1 MPRPSRTA
9 VLVTAAGLLAGVCA
23 WDLTSSPLDL
33 AVALGATVGL
43 AIVCWREGLDR
54 SGRPSVGST
63 ESDGSAEGVDVPAEG
78 VDVRGLS
85 AVVTAVLLLGAVGVA
100 VRPFTKD
107 VTAGWLFWTGLAVL
121 AASAMLMCLTL
132 WRPRRSGSRVG
143 WAALAAAMVGLAAV
157 VAGSTRP
164 RIDVW
169 VLLQGAA
176 HGVLTGRNPY
186 ALTFP
191 GAPRGQTT
199 QCFTY
204 LPGSFLLGAPGRLV
218 GDVRWAELVVLVVGW
233 LALALAVRR
242 RARGNVDT
250 ASQVIPLLTAPVLAL
265 VTFALVMPATV
276 RVVQQ
281 SWTDSLL
288 VGLVLLAVALVIRD
302 HRSWAMIPLAAGLA
316 TKQHVALLLPLVLI
330 WWGWRR
336 CLAVIGGAVL
346 ICAPWLLA
354 APARMWTCGVT
365 FFLDLPATHDSISYW
380 RFLPAP
386 VRLPVVLAL
395 TVAAIWLCW
404 RRLPRT
410 PPGFLLGAAVVNAA
424 FDIANKQSYLNQWWF
439 VAQLVLA
446 AVVVGIA
453 APDTLSGVTTGA
465 VTRGGEP
472 SGAAGVATSYDDI
485 DVAPPD
491 RRQLLRLI
499 GGGGD
504 GRCPGRLLDHQEDRR
519 LGDGDRFGRRDTPP
533 NGARDRG
540 PPAWHRRYR
549 HGRLGRRVGRHRGR
563 SPVRPRAAT
572 IEPVQAADGRGGR
585 TRSASRG
592 PGRRRRD
599 AGAGTHLGRPD
610 ARTGRDSHAG
620 GDDEA
625 GASHDDGVPCRRR
638 VDRADSRRWA
648 DRRDDARGGPGRG
661 DPAGFGR
668 SVGHQLAGVVRR
680 RGRRGTAEKR
690 WLSRC
695 RRRRRSPPRR
705 RHSPTSTRR
714 CGRTASSGHGPGPDD
729 RWPR

>member
-1 MPRPSRTA
+1 M
-9 VLVTAAGLLAGVCA
+9 
-23 WDLTSSPLDL
+23 
-33 AVALGATVGL
+33 
-43 AIVCWREGLDR
+43 
-54 SGRPSVGST
+54 
-63 ESDGSAEGVDVPAEG
+63 VP
-78 VDVRGLS
+78 
-85 AVVTAVLLLGAVGVA
+85 AVLLLGAVGVA

-132 WRPRRSGSRVG
+132 WRPRRSGSRVR

-242 RARGNVDT
+242 RARGTVDT

-302 HRSWAMIPLAAGLA
+302 HRSWAVVPLAIGLA

-410 PPGFLLGAAVVNAA
+410 PPGFLLAAAVVNAA

-472 SGAAGVATSYDDI
+472 SGAAGVATSYDDV

-499 GGGGD
+499 GAGVTVAALAGCSIIRKIGGSGTAT
-504 GRCPGRLLDHQEDRR
+504 GSGAATPRPTVLATAVPR
-519 LGDGDRFGRRDTPP
+519 LGTADTATVDSAVGLVVTAAGHLYGLAQQRSDLYKQLTAVAVAHEAHLGALAALAGTPVPAHTSVDPTRPP
-533 NGARDRG
+533 TAT
-540 PPAWHRRYR
+540 P
-549 HGRLGRRVGRHRGR
+549 
-563 SPVRPRAAT
+563 AAT
-572 IEPVQAADGRGGR
+572 TKPVPVTTTAFLAAAASIER
-585 TRSASRG
+585 T
-592 PGRRRRD
+592 
-599 AGAGTHLGRPD
+599 L
-610 ARTGRDSHAG
+610 AG
-620 GDDEA
+620 GLTVATTRAVDPDVA
-625 GASHDDGVPCRRR
+625 TLLASVAASATSWQAWFDVAA
-638 VDRADSRRWA
+638 VA
-648 DRRDDARGGPGRG
+648 ARPKSGG
-661 DPAGFGR
+661 
-668 SVGHQLAGVVRR
+668 
-680 RGRRGTAEKR
+680 
-690 WLSRC
+690 
-695 RRRRRSPPRR
+695 
-705 RHSPTSTRR
+705 
-714 CGRTASSGHGPGPDD
+714 
-729 RWPR
+729 